1 MNPSSTVHVN
11 SQQHKQ
17 KQRLLSQFLN
27 PYNAD
32 SGSSLVL
39 YEKDLQQIFKQKHQM
54 QTILQGTPKY
64 QLRRMFQTKR
74 QEQQIQ
80 DVLQRSS
87 LRTLKYLKQGVEVF
101 NKIFMEYF
109 SLYLGMYLGYNTDKI
124 KEKIKYNEIPT
135 QREKKL
141 FQILLMLMELDEDH
155 KKAFL
160 SMFSKL
166 NMTFVRK
173 FRPIFL
179 NDWLKE
185 NVNDAILADMV
196 YEVFDKSSLFNN
208 YLQNLDD
215 IKKEPKQDLYIKMT
229 NEIMNILNNSD
240 STLQLYQ
247 TKSGRKQR
255 QGAIDYGRQSTIPVE
270 LEPSTR
276 QQNQKNVS
284 FTDNDME
291 IDELSHQ
298 IQKHGISHVND
309 FSSFK

>member
-11 SQQHKQ
+11 SQQDKQ

-185 NVNDAILADMV
+185 NENATILADMV
-196 YEVFDKSSLFNN
+196 YEVFDKSSLFKN
-208 YLQNLDD
+208 YLQYLDD

-255 QGAIDYGRQSTIPVE
+255 RGAIDYGRQSTIPVE
-270 LEPSTR
+270 LEPYTR
-276 QQNQKNVS
+276 RQNQKNVS

-291 IDELSHQ
+291 IDKLSHQ